1 MHWGGFGGSL
11 ATMDPATGMS
21 VGFAPNRLLVED
33 TDDGMPMTQ
42 ERLYTLIRT
51 IGNVSRALTD

>member
-21 VGFAPNRLLVED
+21 VGFAPNRLLED
-33 TDDGMPMTQ
+33 EHPDGQIRMQ
-42 ERLYTLIRT
+42 DRLTTLIRT
-51 IGNVSRALTD
+51 IGDVSRSLFD